1 MICKICEN
9 MIFLNYDLEDIY
21 IYSCKNCNHRVSFFK
36 KKNKARD
43 EYNENY
49 YIEKHKN
56 WFENPN
62 YSLFNF
68 ILHFVKKN
76 NIKNILDLGCGKGD
90 FLKYMNLK
98 SKLKLTGIDIT
109 KNKNLK
115 SIKFIKGDLHKYTFN
130 EKFDLIVNLAVIE
143 HIDDVNKFVAK
154 INSLLNKNGHT
165 IIMTVN
171 QNSLIYKISRFL
183 YSININEPFIRLYD
197 KHHLNHFSNKSL
209 LYLLKKHKF
218 EIISKYFQNHNLN
231 SVDFNKANFVKTL
244 IFKVAIFIL
253 FKIENFFNHTTLQ
266 TIIAKKID

>member
-1 MICKICEN
+1 M
-9 MIFLNYDLEDIY
+9 EDIY

-218 EIISKYFQNHNLN
+218 EIIGKYFQNHNLN

-244 IFKVAIFIL
+244 IFQSSNFYFI
-253 FKIENFFNHTTLQ
+253 
-266 TIIAKKID
+266 